1 MKENGTKILAVLIA
15 ENLSL
20 KKLINN
26 LSTEISKRIG
36 ILYKYRRIIKPFLL
50 KQLYFSFIH
59 CHLNYENIA
68 WASIYKIKLEGFF
81 HAQPLLYD
89 KKALNIFQ
97 INLFHIVFFMFK

>member
-50 KQLYFSFIH
+50 KQLYFSFIN
-59 CHLNYENIA
+59 CYLTFI
-68 WASIYKIKLEGFF
+68 WLI
-81 HAQPLLYD
+81 P
-89 KKALNIFQ
+89 
-97 INLFHIVFFMFK
+97 FMFKCEEKLVPSISHSFLTSKLGNKYYFGSRGKLA